1 MAPELRRENLV
12 SSDNSLW
19 LRTKRLEAELL
30 QELKMHRA
38 IVELGL
44 GIAPQIF
51 GKNDLVEL
59 RGDVITNYANKPV
72 RYVTKPMRLVIIVL
86 RGFLKPISSSLPD
99 PMPTK
104 ALVLWRATLLRQCPC
119 STVK

>member
-1 MAPELRRENLV
+1 
-12 SSDNSLW
+12 
-19 LRTKRLEAELL
+19 
-30 QELKMHRA
+30 MHRA

-59 RGDVITNYANKPV
+59 RGDVITNYA
-72 RYVTKPMRLVIIVL
+72 TKPMRLVIIVL

-104 ALVLWRATLLRQCPC
+104 ALVLWHATLLRQCPC